1 MSKKAVERK
10 TLAPATFAYY
20 GTHAARAFPR
30 SISLGFDPLC
40 ARTAFVAGVGWATQM
55 PGGALWLQYNDGA
68 MLLVAP
74 DGKFVHFR
82 SHLGSVQRYPRRSRS
97 VKPIEPKSNSAH
109 MCVHPN
115 WLTFFSF
122 FL

>member
-1 MSKKAVERK
+1 
-10 TLAPATFAYY
+10 LAPATFAYH
-20 GTHAARAFPR
+20 GTHVARAFPR

-82 SHLGSVQRYPRRSRS
+82 PHRGSMQRYPRRNHC
-97 VKPIEPKSNSAH
+97 VKPIEPKNNFSTLLHASELAD
-109 MCVHPN
+109 
-115 WLTFFSF
+115 FFSR
-122 FL
+122 LLL